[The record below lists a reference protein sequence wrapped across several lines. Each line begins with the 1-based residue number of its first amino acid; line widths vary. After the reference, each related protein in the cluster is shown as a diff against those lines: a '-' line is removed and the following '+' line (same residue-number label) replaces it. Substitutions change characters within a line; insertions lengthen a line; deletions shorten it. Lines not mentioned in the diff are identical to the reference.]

1 MSIPSF
7 FIIIP
12 SLVHHYS
19 IISPSFSII
28 SPSLFHHYSII
39 SHHHSIISPSFSII
53 SPSLLHD
60 YSIISTNFPSL
71 FHDHSIIFHHYSII
85 FHFGWHEIPHFPK
98 GSSCQL
104 PGHAWSAPF
113 RGYLCSL
120 HGLRGSRTTGLA
132 GDLEMLMFYGVLWC
146 FMVCKPP
153 YRMAKHGEHMRK
165 SCSNHGEFHGFVVGK
180 TMP

>member
-1 MSIPSF
+1 MIIPSF

-12 SLVHHYS
+12 PLVHHFQSLVHHYS
-19 IISPSFSII
+19 MTIPSF
-28 SPSLFHHYSII
+28 P
-39 SHHHSIISPSFSII
+39 P
-53 SPSLLHD
+53 
-60 YSIISTNFPSL
+60 
-71 FHDHSIIFHHYSII
+71 IFHHCSMIILSSSII
-85 FHFGWHEIPHFPK
+85 IPSSSILAGMRLPHFPK